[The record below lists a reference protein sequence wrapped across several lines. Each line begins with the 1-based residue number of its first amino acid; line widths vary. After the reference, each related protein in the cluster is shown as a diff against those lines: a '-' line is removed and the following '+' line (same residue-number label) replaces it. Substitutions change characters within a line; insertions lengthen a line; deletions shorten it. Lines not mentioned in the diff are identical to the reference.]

1 MDDQRTAVFINSL
14 DKGIEP
20 FLEEVYKEAVS
31 SFVPVIRKETQ
42 SFLKTILKIKKPS
55 RILEVGTAIGFSAML
70 MAQNTGAECRIT
82 TIENYAKRI
91 PTARENFRKYGF
103 ADRIELIEGDAAEI
117 LKTLD
122 GPFDLIFMDAAKG
135 QYIYYLD
142 DVKRLLEKGGI
153 LISDNVLQGGEVL
166 ESHYIVERR
175 DRTIHKR
182 MREYLYALK
191 HDEQLE
197 TSVIPLGDG
206 VTLSVKL

>member
-1 MDDQRTAVFINSL
+1 MDDLRTAVFINSM
-14 DKGIEP
+14 DKGNEP

-31 SFVPVIRKETQ
+31 SFVPVIRRETQ
-42 SFLKTILKIKKPS
+42 SFLKTVIKIKRPS

-70 MAQNTGAECRIT
+70 MAQNSGNDCRIT

-91 PTARENFRKYGF
+91 PIARENFRKYGF
-103 ADRIELIEGDAAEI
+103 ADRIELLEGDAAEL
-117 LKTLD
+117 LKTLYE
-122 GPFDLIFMDAAKG
+122 PFDLIFMDAAKG
-135 QYIYYLD
+135 QYISFLP
-142 DVKRLLEKGGI
+142 DVKRLMKKGGI
-153 LISDNVLQGGEVL
+153 LISDNVMQGGDVL

-197 TSVIPLGDG
+197 TSIIPLGDG
-206 VTLSVKL
+206 VALSVKL